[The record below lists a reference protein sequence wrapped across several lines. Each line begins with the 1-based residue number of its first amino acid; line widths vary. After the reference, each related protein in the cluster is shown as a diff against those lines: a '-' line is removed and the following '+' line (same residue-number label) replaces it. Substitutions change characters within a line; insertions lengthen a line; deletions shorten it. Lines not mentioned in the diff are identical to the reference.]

1 MESSANLN
9 QRNRDLTTGGETL
22 KTVSGFLQGVVSDQ
36 YEIKLIRRYTLP
48 DGSPRAYVMT
58 RSWNDRKI
66 LKSIERIKRR
76 NNEGFNVYIRPLD
89 NKFILLD
96 DLQRNILE
104 SLAKIKPCLLME
116 TSLGN
121 FQAWVKLDQVPSD
134 RIELTNLWRSLA
146 IQFNADLGSAKPD
159 QIGRLPGFFNMKS
172 KYGPNFPMVKLHK
185 YENRLSTW
193 QYDNAFPPPV
203 VKISKPITRNP
214 GRDRS
219 GFDFALA
226 CLLIEKNWTD
236 QQIIN
241 YLIIY
246 SQKGK
251 ERGIKYLKLTVSK
264 ARKKLS
270 ITV

>member
-1 MESSANLN
+1 MI
-9 QRNRDLTTGGETL
+9 TTAGGESL
-22 KTVSGFLQGVVSDQ
+22 KMVSGFLQGVVSDL
-36 YEIKLIRRYTLP
+36 YEIKLIRWYSLP
-48 DGSPRAYVMT
+48 DGSNKAYVIP
-58 RSWNDRKI
+58 RDWNEKQIINNIEFLIRK
-66 LKSIERIKRR
+66 
-76 NNEGFNVYIRPLD
+76 NNEGSNVYIRPLD

-104 SLAKIKPCLLME
+104 SLAEIKPCLLME
-116 TSLGN
+116 TSPGN

-134 RIELTNLWRSLA
+134 RIELTNLWRSMA

-172 KYGPNFPMVKLHK
+172 KYSPDFPMVKLHK

-193 QYDNAFPPPV
+193 QYDSTSPPAV
-203 VKISKPITRNP
+203 VTRSNQIKRKL
-214 GRDRS
+214 GGEKRS
-219 GFDFALA
+219 GFDFAVA
-226 CLLIEKNWTD
+226 CSLIEKNWTD
-236 QQIIN
+236 QQIID

-270 ITV
+270 IPV